1 MVRYRM
7 VIWAVQCT
15 CFFNSSGFSMAA
27 RPLTFKHPQN
37 IWAKIYII
45 TLNQVWHAGNKYQQY
60 SQTVSILRYLLF
72 FKCKITTCL
81 QILFFENEF
90 LTYHLWIKHL
100 FHNSEF
106 SQWPRALTS
115 VQTKDINI
123 SCRTCLSIIVK

>member
-15 CFFNSSGFSMAA
+15 GTCFFNSSGFSLAA

-45 TLNQVWHAGNKYQQY
+45 TLNQVWHACNKYQQY
-60 SQTVSILRYLLF
+60 SQTVSILPYLLF
-72 FKCKITTCL
+72 FKSKITACL
-81 QILFFENEF
+81 QILFFENLF

-106 SQWPRALTS
+106 SQWPLCANIRANKRYQYKL
-115 VQTKDINI
+115 
-123 SCRTCLSIIVK
+123 